1 MFVKFVNEGKA
12 TIRFK
17 EPEHDLAIKCDS
29 LQLKGFLKTLKLGLD
44 GIHSHQLSKLNTCN
58 LQTKKLKPI
67 KTKLKIT
74 AKEDYPVLEGFQ
86 RTLESL
92 TVSNDV
98 LKDIQVVTGRPTVK
112 LSVTLNVGTGTVQLP
127 NGQIT
132 EISVMVREK
141 LK

>member
-44 GIHSHQLSKLNTCN
+44 GIHSHQLSKLNTCI

-92 TVSNDV
+92 TVSIDV
-98 LKDIQVVTGRPTVK
+98 LKDKQVVTGRPTVK

-132 EISVMVREK
+132 EISVLVREK
-141 LK
+141 VK

>member
-92 TVSNDV
+92 TVSIDV

-112 LSVTLNVGTGTVQLP
+112 LSVKLNVGTGTVQLP

-132 EISVMVREK
+132 DISVLVRGK

>member
-92 TVSNDV
+92 TVSIDV

-112 LSVTLNVGTGTVQLP
+112 LSVTLSVGTGTVQLL

-132 EISVMVREK
+132 EISVLVREK

>member
-92 TVSNDV
+92 TVSIDV

-132 EISVMVREK
+132 DISVQVREK

>member
-92 TVSNDV
+92 TVSIDV

-132 EISVMVREK
+132 NISVLVREK
-141 LK
+141 LR

>member
-92 TVSNDV
+92 TVSIDV

-112 LSVTLNVGTGTVQLP
+112 PSVKLNVGTGTVQLP

-132 EISVMVREK
+132 DISVLVREK

>member
-92 TVSNDV
+92 TVSIDV
-98 LKDIQVVTGRPTVK
+98 LKDTQVVTGRPTVK
-112 LSVTLNVGTGTVQLP
+112 LSVMLNVGTGTVQLP

-132 EISVMVREK
+132 DISALVREK
-141 LK
+141 LR

>member
-132 EISVMVREK
+132 EISVVVREK

>member
-92 TVSNDV
+92 TVSIDV

-112 LSVTLNVGTGTVQLP
+112 LSVKLNVGTGTVQLP

-132 EISVMVREK
+132 DISVLVREK

>member
-44 GIHSHQLSKLNTCN
+44 GIHSHQLSKVNTCN
-58 LQTKKLKPI
+58 LQKKKLKPI

-92 TVSNDV
+92 TVSIDIW
-98 LKDIQVVTGRPTVK
+98 KDIQVGTVK
-112 LSVTLNVGTGTVQLP
+112 LSVTVNIGIGTVQL
-127 NGQIT
+127 T
-132 EISVMVREK
+132 E
-141 LK
+141 